1 MSLSE
6 ERNEVNEAGGF
17 VNIHAFAGSFIF
29 SFLFFTF
36 TESRKNQMT
45 DPLGGVFFFF
55 TLFAFFQVVYEAEL
69 TWPFDTDFVCT
80 PKLTSFSS
88 FF

>member
-6 ERNEVNEAGGF
+6 ERNEVNGAGGF

-36 TESRKNQMT
+36 TESRKNQVT

-55 TLFAFFQVVYEAEL
+55 LLCLRFFKLFMKLNLPGRLILTLYVHQ
-69 TWPFDTDFVCT
+69 
-80 PKLTSFSS
+80 S
-88 FF
+88 